1 MASVRASR
9 KVDINIAKSQKHS
22 NSGSNMVLTI
32 LLLLYGIQHAGAADC
47 VANGMENKAEC
58 LCGVITCPA
67 DSGGF
72 YCIPYLGGGTCS
84 KYQLCNKESNKGD
97 TESTNQQDENHT
109 QVADGKCLCAPGV
122 LCDSTTGYYC
132 YKYGGICSNTTID
145 VCPNKKGSKLEE
157 RNAEPCQCGGERCNA
172 NELCIAHEKW
182 DPDKPRCAA
191 TFNSYSIQNAAIEWI
206 AGLKDGDTSTAEAKW
221 GHPKD
226 WDLSQ
231 VDSITKLFHGGCSTY
246 PTKSNFSTANKYPC
260 KDPVGR

>member
-1 MASVRASR
+1 MPLILPLALVLLFQHTRAA
-9 KVDINIAKSQKHS
+9 N
-22 NSGSNMVLTI
+22 
-32 LLLLYGIQHAGAADC
+32 C
-47 VANGMENKAEC
+47 VASGVKNTAEC

-72 YCIPYLGGGTCS
+72 YCTPFLNGGTCS
-84 KYQLCNKESNKGD
+84 KYQLCNKESHKGD
-97 TESTNQQDENHT
+97 KESTNQQDEDHNR
-109 QVADGKCLCAPGV
+109 VADGKCLCAPGV

-132 YKYGGICSNTTID
+132 YQYGGICSKTPID
-145 VCPNKKGSKLEE
+145 VCPNIKGSTLEE

-172 NELCIAHEKW
+172 NELCIAHMKW

-191 TFNSYSIQNAAIEWI
+191 KFNSYSIQNAAIEWI
-206 AGLKDGDTSTAEAKW
+206 AGLKDNDTSTAVGKW

-231 VDSITKLFHGGCSTY
+231 VDTISKLFNVGCSTY
-246 PTKSNFSTANKYPC
+246 PANSNFSLPTNKYPC